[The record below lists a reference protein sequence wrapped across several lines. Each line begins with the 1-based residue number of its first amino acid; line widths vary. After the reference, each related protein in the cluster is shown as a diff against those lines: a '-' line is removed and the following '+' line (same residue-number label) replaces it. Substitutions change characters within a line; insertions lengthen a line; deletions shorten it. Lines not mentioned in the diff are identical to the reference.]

1 MAHLKVGARLA
12 FGFGLLLVLMLAAV
26 AVGYAGI
33 RSAEEQALRMERE
46 TVVLLKATTTMQV
59 AQLDEAVALRDF
71 VALADVEGQRAAL
84 GALRDGEKAYAQAL
98 QDLNQADAGDAQDTL
113 LPYLQKLEASG
124 KQVAAKVREVTDLV
138 DSAQYQQAQTLVL
151 QDIRP
156 LQAAIADDLQE
167 VANLAEG
174 MAQGRARAAT
184 QDAQAA
190 ELRLAGVLVAALLL
204 GVLATVLITRGIVR
218 PLRAAVQ
225 AAERVA
231 EGDLRALQVRATRD
245 ETGRVLSALDGMQ
258 EGLNALVRTVRRGAD
273 GVSHASEQIAAGNA
287 DLASRTEEQA
297 AALEETAAGVEELTA
312 SVKLNTENAVK
323 GSELAREAAGLAG
336 DGGGAV
342 TEVMGTMQGI
352 QKSARRV
359 SDIVGLMDEI
369 AFQTNLL
376 ALNAAVEAARAGEQG
391 RGFAVVAAQVRVLAQ
406 RSAEAARDVRQL
418 AQEAVG
424 QADIG
429 TRAATRAGDT
439 MEKVVRVV
447 RDVAH
452 VVAEIARASE
462 EQRSGIEQVNT
473 TIAQLDSATQSN
485 AGLVQEISALTES
498 LLSGAR
504 DLVASANRFRLDEEE
519 QEAAAATAE
528 PEPVLPAAVPEPA
541 LPAAG
546 WQDTHPALHR
556 PALG

>member
-1 MAHLKVGARLA
+1 MAHLKVGLRLA
-12 FGFGLLLVLMLAAV
+12 FGFGLLLMLMLAAV
-26 AVGYAGI
+26 GVGLSGI
-33 RSAEEQALRMERE
+33 RSAEDQAVRMERE
-46 TVVLLKATTTMQV
+46 TIVLLRATTAMQV
-59 AQLDEAVALRDF
+59 AQLNEAVALRDF
-71 VALADVEGQRAAL
+71 VALSDVEGQRAAL
-84 GALRDGEKAYAQAL
+84 RALKDGERAYRQAL
-98 QDLNQADAGDAQDTL
+98 QDLTQAGAGDAQDTL
-113 LPYLQKLEASG
+113 LPYLQKLEG
-124 KQVAAKVREVTDLV
+124 TGNQVAAKVREVTELV
-138 DSAQYQQAQTLVL
+138 DNAEYQKAQGLVL
-151 QDIRP
+151 KDIRP

-167 VANLAEG
+167 VASLAEG
-174 MAQGRARAAT
+174 MAQGRTRAAT

-190 ELRLAGVLVAALLL
+190 ELRLAAVLVAALVL

-218 PLRAAVQ
+218 PLGTAVR

-231 EGDLRALQVRATRD
+231 GGDLRALTVRTARD
-245 ETGRVLSALDGMQ
+245 ETGRVLSALGGMQ
-258 EGLNALVRTVRRGAD
+258 EGLNALVRAVRQGAD
-273 GVSHASEQIAAGNA
+273 GVSHASEQIAGGNA

-312 SVKLNTENAVK
+312 SVKLNTENAAK
-323 GSELAREAAGLAG
+323 GSELANQAASLAG
-336 DGGGAV
+336 DGGAAV
-342 TEVMGTMQGI
+342 TEVRSTMEGI

-359 SDIVGLMDEI
+359 SDIVGMMDEI

-424 QADIG
+424 QADVG
-429 TRAATRAGDT
+429 TRAATRAGQT
-439 MEKVVRVV
+439 MEKVVRVA
-447 RDVAH
+447 RETAH

-473 TIAQLDSATQSN
+473 TIAQLDSATRSN

-498 LLSGAR
+498 LLAGAR
-504 DLVASANRFRLDEEE
+504 DLVASANRFRLDDE
-519 QEAAAATAE
+519 QPATAPLPANTPE
-528 PEPVLPAAVPEPA
+528 PEPRAAAWQETTPA
-541 LPAAG
+541 L
-546 WQDTHPALHR
+546 QQ

>member
-26 AVGYAGI
+26 AVGLLGI
-33 RSAEEQALRMERE
+33 RAAEEQATRMERE
-46 TVVLLKATTTMQV
+46 TVVLLKATSAMQV
-59 AQLDEAVALRDF
+59 AQLSEAVALRDF
-71 VALADVEGQRAAL
+71 VALADVEGQKAAIRS
-84 GALRDGEKAYAQAL
+84 LREGEKAYAQAL
-98 QDLNQADAGDAQDTL
+98 RELNAAGVGDAQDTL
-113 LPYLQKLEASG
+113 LPYLQKLETSG
-124 KQVAAKVREVTDLV
+124 QQVAARVQKAMDLV
-138 DSAQYQQAQTLVL
+138 DGAEYQQAQNLVL
-151 QDIRP
+151 KDIRP

-167 VANLAEG
+167 VASLAEG

-190 ELRLAGVLVAALLL
+190 ESRLVIVLAVALLL
-204 GVLATVLITRGIVR
+204 GALATLLITRGIVR
-218 PLRAAVQ
+218 PLRAAVR

-231 EGDLRALQVRATRD
+231 EGDLRPLRVRTERD
-245 ETGRVLSALDGMQ
+245 ETGRVLAALGGMQ
-258 EGLNALVRTVRRGAD
+258 EGLNTLVRAVRQGAD
-273 GVSHASEQIAAGNA
+273 GVSHASEQIAAGNG

-336 DGGGAV
+336 DGGATVG
-342 TEVMGTMQGI
+342 EVMGTMEGI

-359 SDIVGLMDEI
+359 SDIVGMMDGI

-376 ALNAAVEAARAGEQG
+376 ALNAAVEAARAGAQG
-391 RGFAVVAAQVRVLAQ
+391 RGFAVVAAEVRVLAQ
-406 RSAEAARDVRQL
+406 RSAEAAKDIRQL

-424 QADIG
+424 QAAIG
-429 TRAATRAGDT
+429 TLAATRAGQT
-439 MEKVVRVV
+439 MEKVVRVA
-447 RDVAH
+447 REVAH

-498 LLSGAR
+498 LLAGAR
-504 DLVASANRFRLDEEE
+504 DLVASANRFRLDDG
-519 QEAAAATAE
+519 QPATAPLPANTPE
-528 PEPVLPAAVPEPA
+528 PEPRAAAWQETTPA
-541 LPAAG
+541 L
-546 WQDTHPALHR
+546 QQ